1 LKGNKGV
8 TAPAGPPGGK
18 GPAGN
23 IGAKGNIGPQG
34 GVGPTG
40 FKGVQGNSPQGGTG
54 PTGLGLPGPAGP
66 TGPPGASPQGP
77 AGPAG
82 GGGSKGPIGPTG
94 PTGFKGNIGAKG
106 PVGPSDER
114 LKTNLQELEDSL
126 NKVLKLRGVEYIWK
140 ESEYIGKDTWN
151 TKDIGFIAQEVLE
164 VEPLLT
170 YEWGSNNL
178 LGVKYGQMV
187 TLIVDAIQYQ
197 NNLLL
202 EKEFQLQ
209 ELEMIAKEKGLI

>member
-1 LKGNKGV
+1 MKGNKGP

-18 GPAGN
+18 GPVGFL
-23 IGAKGNIGPQG
+23 GTKGNIGPQG

-40 FKGVQGNSPQGGTG
+40 FKGPQGNSPTGGTG
-54 PTGLGLPGPAGP
+54 PTGLGVPGPPGPAGAP
-66 TGPPGASPQGP
+66 GPSPQGP
-77 AGPAG
+77 TGPAG
-82 GGGSKGPIGPTG
+82 GAGSKGPIGPTG

-106 PVGPSDER
+106 PIGPSDER

-126 NKVLKLRGVEYIWK
+126 KKVLRLRGVEYIWK
-140 ESEYIGKDTWN
+140 ESEHTGKDTWN

-170 YEWGSNNL
+170 NNL
-178 LGVKYGQMV
+178 TENLKGVKYGQMV
-187 TLIVDAIQYQ
+187 TLIIDAIQYQ

-202 EKEFQLQ
+202 EKELQLQ
-209 ELEMIAKEKGLI
+209 ELETIAKEKGLI